1 MQWIFWYDWLL
12 LPVYF
17 FLLRKL
23 VFSFGNKR
31 YEGKKLQYF
40 KYGFIAKMI
49 GALGFAFYHQ
59 YIYQGGD
66 TLLFFDTSI
75 KLADIASSNFSQ
87 FLKSILD
94 YSPTNVDLRFDTL
107 DDVVFND
114 SNFFVVRVS
123 AVLAFICFK
132 SYMPILLIFSTLSY
146 IGIWYAYS
154 AVCKMYPNAAKELA
168 IVFLFI
174 PSVVLWGSGLG
185 KDSLTLGG
193 TCLIFGALLKI
204 FLIPKQRKFI
214 NIIFVLIGYYVV
226 FIIKPYIIYSFM
238 GAFTIGILFQ
248 RIVLIKSKNVKMIV
262 RPLLIIIG
270 LLFSSIIYNYIS
282 DDPKFGLD
290 LIAEQ
295 VARNNKNLGEKSG
308 AGSAYDLGLNTTD
321 IGNFKDII
329 PIFPKSITITLFRPF
344 LWEVNNPAMLL
355 SAIESLF
362 FLMVFLYILF
372 KNKIFGIIPI
382 FIRQPI
388 TISCLLYTLIFA
400 GLVGI
405 SSGNFGTLVRY
416 KIPCL
421 PFFGLMLVLL
431 YKKNNLAPTTSYL
444 PAYNETMVKMTDIK
458 TL

>member
-1 MQWIFWYDWLL
+1 MKWIFWYDWLL
-12 LPVYF
+12 LPFYLI
-17 FLLRKL
+17 LLRKI

-31 YEGKKLQYF
+31 YQGKKLQYF

-59 YIYQGGD
+59 YIYRGGD

-75 KLADIASSNFSQ
+75 KLTDIASSNFSQ
-87 FLKSILD
+87 FLKTIFA
-94 YSPTNVDLRFDTL
+94 YSPTDLDLQFDTL

-114 SNFFVVRVS
+114 SNFFIVRVS
-123 AVLAFICFK
+123 AVLAFVCFK
-132 SYMPILLIFSTLSY
+132 SYIPILLLFSTLSY

-154 AVCKMYPNAAKELA
+154 SLCRMYPNASKDLA
-168 IVFLFI
+168 VVFLFI

-193 TCLIFGALLKI
+193 TCLIFGALLRL
-204 FLIPKQRKFI
+204 FLLPKQKKFI
-214 NIIFVLIGYYVV
+214 NIIFVIIGYYIV
-226 FIIKPYIIYSFM
+226 FIIKPYIIYSFI

-248 RIVLIKSKNVKMIV
+248 RIVLIKNNNIKMIA
-262 RPLLIIIG
+262 RPLLLIVGLIFGLIG
-270 LLFSSIIYNYIS
+270 FNYIS
-282 DDPKFGLD
+282 KDPKFGLD

-295 VARNNKNLGEKSG
+295 VVRNNKNLGEKSG
-308 AGSAYDLGLNTTD
+308 AGSAYDLGMNTENINGFTD
-321 IGNFKDII
+321 IL
-329 PIFPKSITITLFRPF
+329 PIFPKSISITLFRPF

-355 SAIESLF
+355 SALESLV
-362 FLMVFLYILF
+362 FLLVVLYILF
-372 KNKIFGIIPI
+372 KNKILGIIPI
-382 FIRQPI
+382 FIKQPL

-431 YKKNNLAPTTSYL
+431 YKKNDLASTSSSL
-444 PAYNETMVKMTDIK
+444 PAFNEKMLNTTDVKTS
-458 TL
+458 